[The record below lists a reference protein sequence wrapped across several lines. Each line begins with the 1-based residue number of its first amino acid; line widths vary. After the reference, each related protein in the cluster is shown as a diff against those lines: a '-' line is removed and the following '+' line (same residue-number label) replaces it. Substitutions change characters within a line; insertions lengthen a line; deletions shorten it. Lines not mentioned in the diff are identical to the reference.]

1 MAGVDLRMDG
11 FFLEH
16 LILQKNILIG
26 VIVYSFFK
34 IVYSFFKSVFL
45 SMKYWDLINVKYNK
59 IHNSFI

>member
-34 IVYSFFKSVFL
+34 SVFL

>member
-1 MAGVDLRMDG
+1 MAGVYLRMDG

-34 IVYSFFKSVFL
+34 SVFL
-45 SMKYWDLINVKYNK
+45 SMKYWDLINVKYN
-59 IHNSFI
+59 

>member
-1 MAGVDLRMDG
+1 MAGVYLRMDG

-26 VIVYSFFK
+26 V

>member
-45 SMKYWDLINVKYNK
+45 SMKY
-59 IHNSFI
+59 

>member
-26 VIVYSFFK
+26 VIVYSFLR
-34 IVYSFFKSVFL
+34 VFFFR
-45 SMKYWDLINVKYNK
+45 WNIE
-59 IHNSFI
+59 I

>member
-34 IVYSFFKSVFL
+34 SVFL

-59 IHNSFI
+59 IHNSFF

>member
-1 MAGVDLRMDG
+1 MAGVYLRMDG

-26 VIVYSFFK
+26 VIVYSFFR
-34 IVYSFFKSVFL
+34 SVFL